1 MRPFH
6 FLLLIASVQLCQSHG
21 DAQQLRIQEKTHVF
35 PKLINLEVICAKD
48 HMRVYIEFSAPFNGI
63 IFSKGNYGHPKC
75 TYVIP
80 NSGITHANFDIYYN
94 NCGTKKDILAKFHE
108 NTIIVQYGTDVIEAW
123 DEAKRIRCEWPN
135 AYEQP
140 ASKPAIKIAD
150 IDVVELEF
158 QGDNV
163 DCWMEIQEGKGPW
176 AHQVSG
182 IIPIGSPLT
191 MVIAIMDHE
200 GQFDMK
206 VKSCWAYD
214 GFKKPIML
222 TDDNGCVLRPKMLTP
237 FLKVRD
243 YNGRAS
249 IISYSYFYAFKFPDS
264 MDVHV
269 QCKVQICRHHCP
281 ESCAEHVYS
290 KMSKEPFSSNENINF
305 IQEPIYPNIQ
315 EQIASSAQSIKDQLQ
330 PNSPEKQEQYVH
342 NDDNVKPMHQNDQ
355 ESPDKSYDD
364 KKQEKVYFIQENQH
378 SQQQNPSIQ
387 LIYDANFEQK
397 DHQQIQSYQSESDNL
412 SKDNNPLETT
422 AKYPVYIHQVPID
435 QEKLSFQDHLDQKNQ
450 TLYRPLFIN
459 YNEMIQPVKP
469 TYESPQPIYKIQSQS
484 HQYIPPT
491 NNKDQ
496 SQSSNIDHPV
506 YISQPDLSYLYALMR
521 SKNEDSSKIQKQHK
535 RYNYPYPIPQF
546 MPRNPMYGMMGISD
560 RMDNEFTFHVR
571 REFPGN
577 PRSMRKRRNANEFGV
592 HQTYQV
598 VASTD
603 LDFEINSIKDDTPV
617 WKGHSEDIDYG
628 ICLSLVSFAT
638 CFSLIIAL
646 ILSSVTTS
654 IFLYFKVKRKVNKNN
669 LSSNFKHGNCFIFF
683 TNRRK

>member
-1 MRPFH
+1 M
-6 FLLLIASVQLCQSHG
+6 
-21 DAQQLRIQEKTHVF
+21 
-35 PKLINLEVICAKD
+35 
-48 HMRVYIEFSAPFNGI
+48 
-63 IFSKGNYGHPKC
+63 
-75 TYVIP
+75 
-80 NSGITHANFDIYYN
+80 
-94 NCGTKKDILAKFHE
+94 
-108 NTIIVQYGTDVIEAW
+108 
-123 DEAKRIRCEWPN
+123 
-135 AYEQP
+135 
-140 ASKPAIKIAD
+140 
-150 IDVVELEF
+150 
-158 QGDNV
+158 
-163 DCWMEIQEGKGPW
+163 
-176 AHQVSG
+176 
-182 IIPIGSPLT
+182 
-191 MVIAIMDHE
+191 
-200 GQFDMK
+200 
-206 VKSCWAYD
+206 
-214 GFKKPIML
+214 
-222 TDDNGCVLRPKMLTP
+222 
-237 FLKVRD
+237 
-243 YNGRAS
+243 
-249 IISYSYFYAFKFPDS
+249 
-264 MDVHV
+264 
-269 QCKVQICRHHCP
+269 
-281 ESCAEHVYS
+281 
-290 KMSKEPFSSNENINF
+290 
-305 IQEPIYPNIQ
+305 
-315 EQIASSAQSIKDQLQ
+315 
-330 PNSPEKQEQYVH
+330 
-342 NDDNVKPMHQNDQ
+342 
-355 ESPDKSYDD
+355 
-364 KKQEKVYFIQENQH
+364 
-378 SQQQNPSIQ
+378 
-387 LIYDANFEQK
+387 
-397 DHQQIQSYQSESDNL
+397 
-412 SKDNNPLETT
+412 
-422 AKYPVYIHQVPID
+422 PID